1 MSLKLSN
8 EFLDKYKNIEP
19 PMTALGN
26 FVYYRT
32 YSRFLPELNRREYWW
47 ETCRRAVEYNCNLV
61 KNVPQKEAEELFDAM
76 FNLKMFLSGRT
87 LWVGG
92 TESSKKYPSS
102 NFNCSYTNIEKID
115 DICEVFYLLML
126 GCGVGF
132 SALKEQC
139 DKLPEF
145 KTNIIL
151 TNLDYIHNGNQEKTK
166 CISGLPTVNISVG
179 DSKEGWV
186 DALYFLL
193 NSMTYKTTK
202 NIIIN
207 YNNVRPEG
215 TPLKT
220 FGGYA
225 SGPEPLKQM
234 FDKIV
239 KVIKNSSG
247 KLQPVDVLDI
257 CNLLGQAVQVGGVRR
272 SAEVCLFDK
281 DDKNTRYA
289 KQKIFSQDK
298 NGNWITNVDILH
310 RTSSNNSI
318 LFNSKPS
325 YDELKEIFESIK
337 TTGEPGFINAEEAR
351 RRFTAMKGMNPCCEI
366 LLPSKGFCNL
376 VEVNCT
382 SGNDAEDLTYIV
394 ELATR
399 ASYRMACVDIEL
411 PEWDKNMKENMLLG
425 VSLSGWQDFINRD
438 NFSEVNQKNLL
449 NFLRNVSHDVMK
461 KYAKELGR
469 NESKLVTTEKP
480 SGCWTKDHI
489 RTTDSG
495 ILFID
500 EINDNIDSKI
510 GFTDIADKSLHIQK
524 NLVTKTFNKGKS
536 DLLRVTLQNNRKL
549 DITKEHP
556 IYIEGKGW
564 TKATDL
570 KIGDKVETCLGAYS
584 NDKNVQLQGINLS
597 AHRSDIRDY
606 KLPVEMSEP
615 LAYLIGAYYA
625 NGCMTTL
632 DRIKYSCNNLEAN
645 KKVQKI
651 WATLFNVS
659 TTIGRA
665 SQGRDCYAQDFRS
678 TKIIEWLK
686 VNGLYKEKDFSRIPE
701 AIRKSSRDCVLA
713 FIVGYADND
722 GCFYNGKFCIDSCNE
737 SFMRHLQEVGEAVG
751 ISFGF
756 SINKARDNSYSG
768 KPMYKIALAR
778 AFTEKS
784 AIDKINA
791 MSAKAKVSPITVGT
805 RHSKNPYI
813 VKAINPIEEAN
824 AYDIEVD
831 NSHEYYQGGL
841 RSHNTLS
848 LLPTVSPG
856 IHYSHSPY
864 YIRRVRINSG
874 DPLVK
879 VCEELGYKIVPEVG
893 QTEENCTTKVI
904 EFYVK
909 SPEGKTKQ
917 NVTAIEQ
924 LENYKMFMQNYVDH
938 NASVTVTVKNDEW
951 ESVVDW
957 VYKNWDDFVGISF
970 LSLDDSVYQL
980 MPYEA
985 ISEEQY
991 NELVT
996 KYPTKVITPEMIAKY
1011 ETTGESDIGDS
1022 ECSGGVCP
1030 IR

>member
-1 MSLKLSN
+1 MSLKLSQ

-32 YSRFLPELNRREYWW
+32 YSRFLPEKNRREYWW
-47 ETCRRAVEYNCNLV
+47 ETCKRAVEYNCNIV
-61 KNVPQKEAEELFDAM
+61 DGVEQKEAEELFDAM

-92 TESSKKYPSS
+92 TESSKLYPSS

-145 KTNIIL
+145 NTNVKVAHIPYVEGDVKLAETLVRYGVEDDGDKSII
-151 TNLDYIHNGNQEKTK
+151 TIN
-166 CISGLPTVNISVG
+166 VG

-186 DALYFLL
+186 SALKQLL
-193 NSMTYKTTK
+193 THMSDSTSKY
-202 NIIIN
+202 IHID
-207 YNNVRPEG
+207 YDSVRPEG

-225 SGPEPLKQM
+225 SGPEPLKGM

-239 KVIKNSSG
+239 KVIKNSGG
-247 KLQPVDVLDI
+247 KLKPVDVLDI

-281 DDKNTRYA
+281 DDTDTRYA
-289 KQKIFSQDK
+289 KQQIFTQDA
-298 NGNWITNVDILH
+298 NGNWITNTDILH

-318 LFNSKPS
+318 LFTSKPS

-337 TTGEPGFINAEEAR
+337 TTGEPGFINAEGAR
-351 RRFTAMKGMNPCCEI
+351 KRFPDMMGVNPCCEI

-382 SGNDAEDLTYIV
+382 SGNNAEDLAYTV

-425 VSLSGWQDFINRD
+425 VSLSGWQDFVNRD

-461 KYAKELGR
+461 EYAKELDR

-480 SGCWTKDHI
+480 SG
-489 RTTDSG
+489 
-495 ILFID
+495 
-500 EINDNIDSKI
+500 
-510 GFTDIADKSLHIQK
+510 
-524 NLVTKTFNKGKS
+524 
-536 DLLRVTLQNNRKL
+536 
-549 DITKEHP
+549 
-556 IYIEGKGW
+556 
-564 TKATDL
+564 
-570 KIGDKVETCLGAYS
+570 
-584 NDKNVQLQGINLS
+584 
-597 AHRSDIRDY
+597 
-606 KLPVEMSEP
+606 
-615 LAYLIGAYYA
+615 
-625 NGCMTTL
+625 
-632 DRIKYSCNNLEAN
+632 
-645 KKVQKI
+645 
-651 WATLFNVS
+651 
-659 TTIGRA
+659 
-665 SQGRDCYAQDFRS
+665 
-678 TKIIEWLK
+678 
-686 VNGLYKEKDFSRIPE
+686 
-701 AIRKSSRDCVLA
+701 
-713 FIVGYADND
+713 
-722 GCFYNGKFCIDSCNE
+722 
-737 SFMRHLQEVGEAVG
+737 
-751 ISFGF
+751 
-756 SINKARDNSYSG
+756 
-768 KPMYKIALAR
+768 
-778 AFTEKS
+778 
-784 AIDKINA
+784 
-791 MSAKAKVSPITVGT
+791 
-805 RHSKNPYI
+805 
-813 VKAINPIEEAN
+813 
-824 AYDIEVD
+824 
-831 NSHEYYQGGL
+831 
-841 RSHNTLS
+841 TLS
-848 LLPTVSPG
+848 LLPTISPG

-864 YIRRVRINSG
+864 YIRRVRINAT

-924 LENYKMFMQNYVDH
+924 LENYKIFMQNYVDH
-938 NASVTVTVKNDEW
+938 NASVTVTVKKDEW
-951 ESVVDW
+951 EAVVDW
-957 VYKNWDDFVGISF
+957 VYENWDDFVGISF

-980 MPYEA
+980 MPYES

-996 KYPTKVITPEMIAKY
+996 KHPTKVITPDMIAKY
-1011 ETTGESDIGDS
+1011 ETSGESDIGTDGCES
-1022 ECSGGVCP
+1022 GVCP